1 MNPSL
6 SLLEDLFR
14 QIIGPF
20 VATQISA
27 LMVEPDNID
36 ERVILLAETFARFPH
51 FIPPFHA
58 LVKSM
63 HADQSGT
70 SIEEQIRFY
79 NTKHT
84 RNWLI
89 VNLFNQVLNIKEL
102 KLDESN
108 GRLPGKPADLL
119 KYANQSRVVFGEE
132 SRYKDLVYAGGL
144 LYDFMFYV
152 QRSSFVNLGQSKFD
166 EPINQA
172 FTDSVEQSKIILKL
186 AKNKSKLT
194 LEKFTPLTAY
204 LRNLAPIAISI
215 LRPNSAPD
223 FYKKLATLKHTE
235 SVRLAM
241 EMGTFGVHTGMI
253 SAYLAQSLSLFEE
266 LGEAMSVWGFP
277 FLSWVSGSREIHD
290 LSGLGLLGVT
300 LNERLKPADFPG
312 AGKVGLI
319 VPELTYLDIEINT
332 GGEK

>member
-6 SLLEDLFR
+6 SLLEDLFK
-14 QIIGPF
+14 QLIGPF
-20 VATQISA
+20 VATQITP

-36 ERVILLAETFARFPH
+36 DRVLLLAETFNRFPQ
-51 FIPPFHA
+51 FITPFRA

-70 SIEEQIRFY
+70 TIEEQIRFY

-89 VNLFNQVLNIKEL
+89 INLFNQVLNIKEL

-119 KYANQSRVVFGEE
+119 KYANQSRLIFGEE
-132 SRYKDLVYAGGL
+132 SRYKDLAFAGGL
-144 LYDFMFYV
+144 LYDFFFYV

-172 FTDSVEQSKIILKL
+172 FTESLEQSKIILGL
-186 AKNKSKLT
+186 ARKKSKLT

-204 LRNLAPIAISI
+204 LRNLSPIAMSL
-215 LRPNSAPD
+215 LRPNTAPD
-223 FYKKLATLKHTE
+223 FYKKINALKNTETSHLAL
-235 SVRLAM
+235 
-241 EMGTFGVHTGMI
+241 EMKQFGVHSGII
-253 SAYLAQSLSLFEE
+253 SAYLGQSLPLFEDV
-266 LGEAMSVWGFP
+266 GEAMSVWGFP
-277 FLSWVSGSREIHD
+277 YLSWVSGSREIHD
-290 LSGLGLLGVT
+290 LSAMGLLGVT
-300 LNERLKPADFPG
+300 LHERLKPTDFPG
-312 AGKVGLI
+312 SGKVGFA
-319 VPELTYLDIEINT
+319 VPELTYLDVELHK
-332 GGEK
+332 GEK